1 LLSLLKNCLALRNS
15 RDCSADVRLVKENDE
30 LQRSQADKPL
40 KLSSERARKQVL
52 DLLKH
57 ARTCKLA
64 LELCFL
70 VRTHR
75 AVLGKQDVH
84 DCCNFVS
91 ELCKEAGCLEASE
104 LCAKAAEVV
113 LGSEKTYLELCE
125 QSLKKC
131 SASRQPTGRSSERTT
146 YVA

>member
-1 LLSLLKNCLALRNS
+1 
-15 RDCSADVRLVKENDE
+15 VIENDE
-30 LQRSQADKPL
+30 SQRSLDKPL
-40 KLSSERARKQVL
+40 ELSCERARKQVL

-57 ARTCKLA
+57 TRTCKLA
-64 LELCFL
+64 LELCAL

-84 DCCNFVS
+84 DCCSFIS
-91 ELCKEAGCLEASE
+91 ELCKEAGCREASE
-104 LCAKAAEVV
+104 LCSKAAEVV
-113 LGSEKTYLELCE
+113 TESEKAYLELCE

-131 SASRQPTGRSSERTT
+131 SASRQPTSRSQERTT